1 MTKKEIFTI
10 AHAIKANFKSFADAL
25 RCAWLAAKI
34 KAGKVARFAYTKKD
48 GTVRTATV
56 GTYDPSTLKGSERKA
71 AVNQVCYF
79 DSEANGWRSFLV
91 ENLLPGYAI

>member
-34 KAGKVARFAYTKKD
+34 KAGKVARF
-48 GTVRTATV
+48 
-56 GTYDPSTLKGSERKA
+56 
-71 AVNQVCYF
+71 
-79 DSEANGWRSFLV
+79 
-91 ENLLPGYAI
+91 